1 MNQQFLDHI
10 RHSTAHMLAAAVLES
25 YPGTKL
31 GIGPT
36 IENGFYY
43 DFLFPEGIVI
53 SENDLS
59 KIEETMRRI
68 AKGGHVF
75 KRKEVS
81 VEEAKNF
88 EKDQPFK
95 LELIEEFAKESKK
108 LTLYESGLFTD
119 LCRGG
124 HAENTTEIPLEGLK
138 LQRVAGAYWRG
149 SEKNPMMTRIYGLLF
164 ESKTELDAYLE
175 KIEEAKK
182 RDHRKLGAELDL
194 FTFSDLV
201 GPGLALWTPKGT
213 LLRNTLDNF
222 VWELRQE
229 RGYHKVTIPHITK
242 KDLYETSGHWDKFKD
257 DLFKITT
264 REGHE
269 FAMKPMN
276 CPHHTQIYNHVSRSY
291 RDLPQR
297 YAETTMCYRDEQTG
311 ELHGLSRVRG
321 FTQDD
326 AHVFCRES
334 QVKEEMFKI
343 WDIIEAFY
351 KATGFGELRI
361 RLSLHDPSQFEKYL
375 GTKEV
380 WEKTESELRHMVKER
395 GVNAFE
401 AVGEAAMYGPKIDFM
416 AKDSIGRDW
425 QVATIQIDRMQPERF
440 DLVCVNEQGEKERI
454 VMVHAAIMGSIERF
468 LSIFIEHHGG
478 AFPVWAT
485 PVQVQLAPVSAKH
498 VEGARLLLKEL
509 VGADIRVEIDDADET
524 IGNKVRKAAGQ
535 KIPYIV
541 VVGDKELGGEP
552 WMIRVRGQK
561 DQIKMEKV
569 EFIEGTDQG
578 RVKSRVS
585 RREFEENKHSS
596 LFKFIGTLIPNTS
609 QQRIDW

>member
-1 MNQQFLDHI
+1 MTNEQLDHI
-10 RHSTAHMLAAAVLES
+10 RHSAAHMLAAAILDL

-36 IENGFYY
+36 VENGFYY
-43 DFLFPEGIVI
+43 DFLFPEGVVV
-53 SENDLS
+53 SEANLKD
-59 KIEETMRRI
+59 IEKKMKHI
-68 AKGGHVF
+68 IKGNHKFVG
-75 KRKEVS
+75 RKVTAS
-81 VEEAKNF
+81 EAEAE

-95 LELIEEFAKESKK
+95 LELIKEFAGEGKE
-108 LTLYESGLFTD
+108 LTIYESGPFKD

-124 HAENTTEIPLEGLK
+124 HVENTNQIPLDGLM

-149 SEKNPMMTRIYGLLF
+149 SEKNPMLTRIYGLLF
-164 ESKTELDAYLE
+164 ETKEELDGYLE
-175 KIEEAKK
+175 KLEEAKK

-201 GPGLALWTPKGT
+201 GAGLALWTPKGT
-213 LLRNTLDNF
+213 LLRNTLDDF
-222 VWELRQE
+222 VWQLRKE
-229 RGYHKVTIPHITK
+229 RGYEKVSIPHITK

-276 CPHHTQIYNHVSRSY
+276 CPHHTQIYNHLSRSY

-297 YAETTMCYRDEQTG
+297 YAETTMCYRDEQSG

-321 FTQDD
+321 FAQDD

-343 WDIIEAFY
+343 WDIIELFY
-351 KATGFGELRI
+351 KAVGFGDLRV
-361 RLSLHDPSQFEKYL
+361 RLSLHDPKNFEKYL

-380 WEKTESELRHMVKER
+380 WERTEKQLREMVQER
-395 GVNAFE
+395 GVEAFE
-401 AVGEAAMYGPKIDFM
+401 ALGEAAMYGPKIDFM
-416 AKDSIGRDW
+416 AKDSIGREW

-440 DLVCVNEQGEKERI
+440 DLVCTNEQGEKERI

-468 LSIFIEHHGG
+468 LSILIEHHAG
-478 AFPVWAT
+478 AFPVWVS
-485 PVQVQLAPVSAKH
+485 PVQVQLAPVSSKH
-498 VEGARLLLKEL
+498 VDGARILLKEL
-509 VGADIRVEIDDADET
+509 SEAGIRVGIDEADET

-561 DQIKMEKV
+561 DQIKMEKAEFVQKVQV
-569 EFIEGTDQG
+569 EIKE
-578 RVKSRVS
+578 K
-585 RREFEENKHSS
+585 NA
-596 LFKFIGTLIPNTS
+596 
-609 QQRIDW
+609 